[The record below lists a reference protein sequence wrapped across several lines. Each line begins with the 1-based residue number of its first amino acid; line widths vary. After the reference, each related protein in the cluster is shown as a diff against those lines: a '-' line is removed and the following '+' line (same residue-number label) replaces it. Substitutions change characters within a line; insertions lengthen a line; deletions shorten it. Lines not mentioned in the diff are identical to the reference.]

1 MPPKKRNQPTL
12 KKKKNSSQLKKSF
25 RKFGGFLRELFTSSC
40 NVTSK
45 APTCDSS
52 TSPDSCTQYNTVTK
66 IQQQQQSNT
75 QYDIG
80 SQTVSPGKESVDSA
94 CGGTDPTTCSNNNYN
109 AQQDSYNSSKSST
122 TGQRPKN
129 GGRRS
134 SKKSLKKKK

>member
-1 MPPKKRNQPTL
+1 
-12 KKKKNSSQLKKSF
+12 KKKNSWKFKKSF
-25 RKFGGFLRELFTSSC
+25 RKFGGFLKELFTSSC

-45 APTCDSS
+45 APTCEPS
-52 TSPDSCTQYNTVTK
+52 TSSDSCTQYNTVTK

-80 SQTVSPGKESVDSA
+80 SQTVSSGKESVNSA

-109 AQQDSYNSSKSST
+109 SQQDSYNSSKSST
-122 TGQRPKN
+122 TGQRPKS